1 MTEGAKC
8 RETHFAKVKRKTVGT
23 FDPETKKLRRS
34 KNLAPPNENFQ
45 TVPRVG
51 RVAAMAPKRRGATV
65 AKAKAGPHSLV
76 TYAVSKGVALEHA
89 KASLD
94 AFAEQWAQMM
104 DCTPRQALLNMNADG
119 IGDEYVQ
126 YLVANA
132 SLREYRESQ
141 SQRSQEGNDGSGGG
155 GDRERFDAPCPAN
168 DTSGGAQRRRSSADA
183 SGGGVCGV
191 LP

>member
-1 MTEGAKC
+1 
-8 RETHFAKVKRKTVGT
+8 
-23 FDPETKKLRRS
+23 
-34 KNLAPPNENFQ
+34 
-45 TVPRVG
+45 
-51 RVAAMAPKRRGATV
+51 MAPKRRGATV

-89 KASLD
+89 KASLN

-155 GDRERFDAPCPAN
+155 GDRERFDAPGPAN

-183 SGGGVCGV
+183 SGSDSSTGRTAA
-191 LP
+191 